1 MNNNYLAHYGV
12 LGMKWGRGKAKNQY
26 TSTSIRAAIAKRK
39 NAKVDKGF
47 EDWEINDKKKKDAIE
62 LGKKAN
68 IAKIAYENNRSDR
81 NLKSS
86 YKTLNKEYG
95 KALKQNTT
103 YRKGVI
109 RQEVGRDISRKYLSE
124 AKKIKKQMD
133 TDPSNGKLKKK
144 YNGLMSKYD
153 TERATAR
160 RAVEVSSKRM
170 NRIRTLKSMGT
181 KTVKGLAATAITGV
195 GIAVVN
201 KYIFK
206 GKLNVKTEE
215 VLKWAAKCKDF
226 LGYFY

>member
-12 LGMKWGRGKAKNQY
+12 LGMKWGRRKAKNQY

-144 YNGLMSKYD
+144 YNSLMSKYD

-195 GIAVVN
+195 GMAVVN

-215 VLKWAAKCKDF
+215 VLKWATKGKDF